1 MKSQKSNFKVQ
12 TMKLGPP
19 KKKSI
24 APSKVMPI
32 MPESSIKSNSKQETN
47 EDIRSTT
54 EIVFGR
60 NHEQLGINFESYD
73 NTYQSELTLTNNS
86 PTRILDKIP
95 MQGGIYKGNQLITN
109 PNSLNKDIHQRLKNK
124 YSRNSGFGSKMGLNS
139 ARRSD
144 DGSFLS
150 LMKSHLGRS
159 MSRGAGQRMNSRCSE
174 SPLVIRHSGSV
185 SLSQVPVQAQNF

>member
-60 NHEQLGINFESYD
+60 NQEQLGIKFERYC
-73 NTYQSELTLTNNS
+73 NTYQSELTLT
-86 PTRILDKIP
+86 
-95 MQGGIYKGNQLITN
+95 
-109 PNSLNKDIHQRLKNK
+109 
-124 YSRNSGFGSKMGLNS
+124 
-139 ARRSD
+139 
-144 DGSFLS
+144 
-150 LMKSHLGRS
+150 
-159 MSRGAGQRMNSRCSE
+159 
-174 SPLVIRHSGSV
+174 
-185 SLSQVPVQAQNF
+185 